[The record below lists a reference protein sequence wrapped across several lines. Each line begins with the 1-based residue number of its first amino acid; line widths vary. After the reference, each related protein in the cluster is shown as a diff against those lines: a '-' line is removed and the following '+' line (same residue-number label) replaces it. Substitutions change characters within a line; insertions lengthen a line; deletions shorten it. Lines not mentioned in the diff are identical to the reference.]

1 MQKIL
6 AWQSLLT
13 ARSWKINILRFKS
26 ITQNNAFFIFYA
38 AVNNADADI
47 LSRKYFIQ
55 IAQSMAKTT
64 KNHNFIV
71 LHRLLVFNGFYEFFD
86 FGTRKSTNSKKFYV
100 AVGNFKVFDKNFCRG
115 FTQKAGNGNPR
126 QKA

>member
-47 LSRKYFIQ
+47 LSRKFFIQ

-64 KNHNFIV
+64 ENHNFIV
-71 LHRLLVFNGFYEFFD
+71 LHRLLVFNGFHEFFD

-100 AVGNFKVFDKNFCRG
+100 AVGNFKVFDKNFCR
-115 FTQKAGNGNPR
+115 
-126 QKA
+126 